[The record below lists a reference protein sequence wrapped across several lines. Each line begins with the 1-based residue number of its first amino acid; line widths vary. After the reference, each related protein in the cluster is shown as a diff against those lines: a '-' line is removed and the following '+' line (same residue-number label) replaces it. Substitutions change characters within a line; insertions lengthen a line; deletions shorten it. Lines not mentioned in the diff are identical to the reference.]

1 MEKSRNSSNSMNQG
15 LSEIPEQVDVRFAIK
30 LETYI
35 YGQISKENWTHMLRQ
50 YITTSLKNLQ
60 LKIRNILFFSKIND
74 GNYWIERKNR
84 QKGNSLY
91 LYHDTVT
98 QP

>member
-35 YGQISKENWTHMLRQ
+35 YGQISKENWTHMLKIYR
-50 YITTSLKNLQ
+50 YFIKEFTVKN
-60 LKIRNILFFSKIND
+60 KEYPLFFKD
-74 GNYWIERKNR
+74 
-84 QKGNSLY
+84 
-91 LYHDTVT
+91 
-98 QP
+98 